1 MGAAA
6 WDTEALGGFERERAR
21 WASVGGLND
30 ESSTEIRKLERWASN
45 VSVSDESPGDI
56 QGYKIINDFRQ
67 IGAHL

>member
-6 WDTEALGGFERERAR
+6 WETEELGGFERARAR

-45 VSVSDESPGDI
+45 VSESDESTGDM

-67 IGAHL
+67 ISAHL

>member
-6 WDTEALGGFERERAR
+6 WETEELGGFERARAR

-45 VSVSDESPGDI
+45 VSDESTGDI

>member
-6 WDTEALGGFERERAR
+6 WETEERGRFERARAR

-30 ESSTEIRKLERWASN
+30 ESSTEIRKLERWAPI
-45 VSVSDESPGDI
+45 VSDESTGDI